1 MNIDWQKI
9 ISFFSSDTWVHI
21 GRAALYFVVGMA
33 VIRLTSF
40 LLRRATARNVSRQS
54 RMLLNKTITYAG
66 MSILLVIIL
75 AELGVNLAAL
85 LGAAGILGLAV
96 GVASQKS
103 LGNIVS
109 GLFLLSE
116 KSFEIGDV
124 IKVGDKVGVVHD
136 IDLLS
141 VKVRTFDNLLVRIPN
156 ETLISTEVMN
166 ITRYPIRRMD
176 FEFRVGYETDLDELE
191 SLLRECATTNSLC
204 LEEPVPLFHLND
216 WHSEGIGVKFGVWF
230 MKDDYLDVRNSMFR
244 GINRRLSDEGIRLAL
259 PRIHVDSEGLSSP
272 SGPDEKAR
280 SVR

>member
-1 MNIDWQKI
+1 MPFNRETFIE
-9 ISFFSSDTWVHI
+9 FFSSEIWTHI
-21 GRAALYFVVGMA
+21 TRSLIYLIVGIII
-33 VIRLTSF
+33 IRISTF
-40 LLRRATARNVSRQS
+40 LIRRATARKVSRQS
-54 RMLLNKTITYAG
+54 RLLLNKTVSYIGT
-66 MSILLVIIL
+66 SILMVIIL

-124 IKVGDKVGVVHD
+124 IRVADKIGVVHD

-156 ETLISTEVMN
+156 ETLISSEVVN

-176 FEFRVGYETDLDELE
+176 FVFQVDYDTEIETLE
-191 SLLRECATTNSLC
+191 PILSACAQENSLC
-204 LEEPVPLFHLND
+204 LDEPKPFFHFND
-216 WHSEGIGVKFGVWF
+216 WNTDGISVKFGVWF

-244 GINRRLSDEGIRLAL
+244 GIHSRLKKEGIRLSL
-259 PRIHVDSEGLSSP
+259 PRIHVDSMEGKDFSESLRNSP
-272 SGPDEKAR
+272 GP
-280 SVR
+280 